1 MRSSREEYWSGL
13 PFPFPGDLPNPKIEL
28 GSPALQADSLPS
40 QPPGKPINA
49 RSRTQIPGSLAPEA
63 VLKHPIAKN
72 APAMQETPVR
82 FLGGKGPLEKGQAT
96 HSWSEY
102 SWAFLV
108 AQMVKNSPAIWK
120 TWVHPGVGKIP
131 WRTAWQPTPVFL
143 PGESPWAEEPG
154 GYSPGGHEELD
165 TTERLSTAQYIL
177 LSPVLSSS

>member
-13 PFPFPGDLPNPKIEL
+13 PFPFPGDLPNPRIEL

-82 FLGGKGPLEKGQAT
+82 FLGGKGPLQKGQAT

-131 WRTAWQPTPVFL
+131 WRTAWQPTPVL
-143 PGESPWAEEPG
+143 SPGESHGQRSLAS
-154 GYSPGGHEELD
+154 YSP
-165 TTERLSTAQYIL
+165 
-177 LSPVLSSS
+177 

>member
-1 MRSSREEYWSGL
+1 MLFSKGSSPPRDKTWVSCIAGRLFTISATREAHKCQKQDS
-13 PFPFPGDLPNPKIEL
+13 NPRQ
-28 GSPALQADSLPS
+28 S
-40 QPPGKPINA
+40 
-49 RSRTQIPGSLAPEA
+49 RSRS
-63 VLKHPIAKN
+63 
-72 APAMQETPVR
+72 MQETPVR

-165 TTERLSTAQYIL
+165 TTERLSTAQDIL